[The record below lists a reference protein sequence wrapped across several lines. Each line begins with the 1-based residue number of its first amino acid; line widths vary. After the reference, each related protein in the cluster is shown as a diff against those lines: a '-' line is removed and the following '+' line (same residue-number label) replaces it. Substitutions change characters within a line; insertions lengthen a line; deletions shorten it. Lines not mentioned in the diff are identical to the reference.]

1 MKILGEIGRWMKKN
15 SKSIYGCGMADMPK
29 PDCGRVTRN
38 GNLLYYH
45 VYENSIGPLPL
56 TGLPVDKVKKI
67 RMLATGH
74 EVPVS
79 TSWVHSDYPDV
90 VFADLGTN
98 PILPDPV
105 DTVLEVELSE

>member
-1 MKILGEIGRWMKKN
+1 M
-15 SKSIYGCGMADMPK
+15 
-29 PDCGRVTRN
+29 
-38 GNLLYYH
+38 
-45 VYENSIGPLPL
+45 
-56 TGLPVDKVKKI
+56 DKVKKI

-98 PILPDPV
+98 PVLPDPV